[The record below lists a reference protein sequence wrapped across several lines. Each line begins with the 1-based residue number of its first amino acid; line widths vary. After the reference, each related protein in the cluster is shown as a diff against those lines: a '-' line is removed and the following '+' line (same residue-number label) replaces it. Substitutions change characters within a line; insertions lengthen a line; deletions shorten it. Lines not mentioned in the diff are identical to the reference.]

1 MRFLS
6 AAHTDVGITKKIN
19 QDAFCLKIAK
29 TSEANIA
36 FAVMCDGMGGLR
48 HGELASSFVVNAFS
62 AWFENVFPNLMTK
75 KIDMTK
81 VTEQWNSLVLEQGRK
96 IREYGASRNYTMGTT
111 VSALLI
117 VNDEYAII
125 HVGDS
130 RVYQINTQMRQLTK
144 DHTVVA
150 YAIENK
156 QMTPEQAQ
164 MDSRRNTLTQCV
176 GASAKIAPEIR
187 TGKLAVDDEFLLCSD
202 GFRHQISEEEFF
214 GVLAPGLMTSERVM
228 KNALSDL
235 IELNKSRKE
244 TDNITAILIKAIR

>member
-29 TSEANIA
+29 ASEANIA

-62 AWFENVFPNLMTK
+62 AWFENEFSRLLTK
-75 KIDMTK
+75 KMDMTK
-81 VTEQWNSLVLEQGRK
+81 VTDQWKSLVLEQGRK
-96 IREYGASRNYTMGTT
+96 IKEYGASRNYSMGTT

-117 VNDEYAII
+117 VNNEYAIV

-130 RVYQINTQMRQLTK
+130 RVYQINSAMRQLTK

-150 YAIENK
+150 YAVENN
-156 QMTPEQAQ
+156 QMTLAQAQ
-164 MDSRRNTLTQCV
+164 LDSRRNTLTQCV
-176 GASAKIAPEIR
+176 GASHKIVPEIR
-187 TGKLAVDDEFLLCSD
+187 TGKLEVNDEFLLCSD

-214 GVLAPGLMTSERVM
+214 GVLAPNLMTSERVM

-235 IELNKSRKE
+235 IELNKSRNE
-244 TDNITAILIKAIR
+244 TDNITAILIKAIK